1 MIRGQRQQKF
11 SFLLEDATKDFN
23 VQSYI
28 KQTAQNYWS
37 MLYLEFQR
45 KMPFFFSDKHELFR
59 RHVDNENRYSNFN
72 TVITRDEV
80 KKEIQLALGS
90 ITCPTHCLKSIRGRR
105 GRPGQTGP
113 PGKHGPRG
121 SPGQRG
127 LRGEKGTQGER
138 GPQGRKGDQGPP
150 GPKGDPGKSISA
162 PVIVSSPISRV
173 VNETSTA
180 SFQCIATGNPTPE
193 VIWLKNNGSHLA
205 GKRIKKSPGGL
216 MIQDVTS
223 QDSGMYTCKASNI
236 LGVMTSSATLTVQG
250 LFLLG
255 YVCFALH
262 FPFVLKLK
270 VILFPYKLQCASS
283 MLVLQWGYTQT
294 KYSQYFPRR
303 GFSRSPS
310 QMW

>member
-1 MIRGQRQQKF
+1 MSLCNDTRAETTEV
-11 SFLLEDATKDFN
+11 LLPAGRRNTRFHCPILHKTDCPELLIDIVLRISKEDA
-23 VQSYI
+23 I
-28 KQTAQNYWS
+28 
-37 MLYLEFQR
+37 
-45 KMPFFFSDKHELFR
+45 FFSDKHELFR

-90 ITCPTHCLKSIRGRR
+90 FTCPTHCLKSIRGRR
-105 GRPGQTGP
+105 GRPGRTGP

-138 GPQGRKGDQGPP
+138 GPEGPKGDQGPP

-162 PVIVSSPISRV
+162 PVIVSSPVSRV

-255 YVCFALH
+255 YVCFPLH

-270 VILFPYKLQCASS
+270 VILFPFKLQCASS
-283 MLVLQWGYTQT
+283 MLILQ
-294 KYSQYFPRR
+294 
-303 GFSRSPS
+303 
-310 QMW
+310 